1 MKVNAATLAILAGY
15 IATTSCIPVP
25 GGPSPPEIVALKLT
39 TPTKTSE
46 PDLGPTDERRPPG
59 CRPLEARM
67 PPVVGPKML
76 TGDNDGPA
84 LAYNTS
90 QPCCLVHINSKQ
102 SPIENQSSSL
112 QYAKAQS
119 PTGTTNTRISVLSMA
134 MGMMTGSR
142 PACPRCTLGNDSN
155 VVADKP
161 EEALTSAEYLSVPSV
176 VLGEIVLPLSSGTS
190 NRKLRIQSFPS
201 VMGTMVSRVS
211 ALSLGMQMPISTAR
225 SDGGVLP
232 PKMLMPRASISVC
245 VPCVLLSSKRTTSA
259 DPENAESLE
268 KRMPPDG
275 AKTLAGSDGASP
287 SWWHFGY

>member
-1 MKVNAATLAILAGY
+1 MTSPKQQDVCRKFSSSNLQPASTHPHFSHTYIMKVNAATLAILAGY
-15 IATTSCIPVP
+15 IATTSCILVSE
-25 GGPSPPEIVALKLT
+25 GPSPLEIVALKLT

-46 PDLGPTDERRPPG
+46 PDLGPTDKCRPPG

-90 QPCCLVHINSKQ
+90 EPCCLVHINSKQ

-112 QYAKAQS
+112 QYATAQL

-142 PACPRCTLGNDSN
+142 PACSRYTLGNDSN

-161 EEALTSAEYLSVPSV
+161 EEAEGLGKRRLPECLECCTGRDCLT
-176 VLGEIVLPLSSGTS
+176 IVERNL
-190 NRKLRIQSFPS
+190 K
-201 VMGTMVSRVS
+201 
-211 ALSLGMQMPISTAR
+211 
-225 SDGGVLP
+225 
-232 PKMLMPRASISVC
+232 
-245 VPCVLLSSKRTTSA
+245 
-259 DPENAESLE
+259 
-268 KRMPPDG
+268 
-275 AKTLAGSDGASP
+275 
-287 SWWHFGY
+287 